1 MPKPPK
7 PSIYDFYART
17 LPQRATFAVL
27 ILLCSYFAAWIL
39 LGPGLATIGA
49 WFHSTRFGHI
59 WPYYTSTPAD
69 ALRRAILA
77 TALSIYFLRLLLTIF
92 VFSRRGIRWS
102 EVAIIVPWLFFLFC
116 VFSILGAL
124 NPAPFAIVG
133 WIGVALYLF
142 GSWTN
147 TWSEHQR
154 NLWKQRPENRGHLYT
169 GGLFRYTRHPNYL
182 GDLILFSGLCLICGR
197 SITAIIPTLML
208 AGFVFA
214 NIPTL
219 DKHLQEHYGDEFTHY
234 ATHTRKLIPFMY

>member
-1 MPKPPK
+1 MPRTPR
-7 PSIYDFYART
+7 PSVYDFYART

-27 ILLCSYFAAWIL
+27 ILLCSYLAAWIL
-39 LGPGLATIGA
+39 LGPGLTTIGC
-49 WFHSTRFGHI
+49 WLGHN
-59 WPYYTSTPAD
+59 WTPANP
-69 ALRRAILA
+69 LRRAILA
-77 TALSIYFLRLLLTIF
+77 TALTIYFLRLLLTIF

-102 EVAIIVPWLFFLFC
+102 EVSIIVPWIFLLFC

-124 NPAPFAIVG
+124 NPAPFAAAG
-133 WIGVALYLF
+133 WAGVALYLF
-142 GSWTN
+142 GSWMN

-182 GDLILFSGLCLICGR
+182 GDVILFSGLCLICGR
-197 SITAIIPTLML
+197 SITAIIPVLML

-219 DKHLQEHYGDEFTHY
+219 DKHLQQHYGDEFTHY
-234 ATHTRKLIPFMY
+234 ATHTRKLIPFVY